1 MIGYIILIS
10 TIISCIV
17 LYVVFAIIT
26 INLNKIIYKE
36 AGMNPGFLQYF
47 INGLLWPGMIKTSI
61 KGYKDIIIG
70 SITQRVIAIT
80 ANNAPK
86 PTTNPLAA
94 LFSNIKIEDEEPTM
108 EDNKGVEETND
119 AESNNVVEDTT
130 ND

>member
-36 AGMNPGFLQYF
+36 AGMNPGFIQYF
-47 INGLLWPGMIKTSI
+47 INGLLWPGMIKISI
-61 KGYKDIIIG
+61 KGYKEVIIG
-70 SITQRVIAIT
+70 SITQRVIAII

-86 PTTNPLAA
+86 PTNPLQA
-94 LFSNIKIEDEEPTM
+94 LFGNIKIEEEP
-108 EDNKGVEETND
+108 ENKEEETHVEESND
-119 AESNNVVEDTT
+119 VVENTT
-130 ND
+130 DD